1 MDNFSSLQLLA
12 NVVSFIALVSVII
25 WLIFRWFNGQD
36 KGFVAFAARHG
47 LTFEPTSRTGYTGV
61 LQGMMSYKTYG
72 TDKSVGKNVA
82 LFFLT
87 HTEGSG
93 KNKRTYARTVAAIS
107 LKGTGAH
114 VFVNSKLN
122 DMQEQSG
129 LDVSQRYTAEGDFGQ
144 YFDIYFPG
152 GQQITTLSLFAPDVM
167 RIIMANYGYYD
178 MEIENDILYLYEY
191 SYLRKVEQ
199 LESFYQLAIKLAQG
213 IDDNSPRKLALSS
226 GAASATSTGRLQR
239 QKLGTIGQLMLGAI
253 FMANVVL
260 QGSFRL
266 GSQASKGYSYVIIIS
281 TIVFAV
287 VFIYKIIRNQLLQNS
302 YRKERQFYLPPKT
315 TDKKIGS

>member
-1 MDNFSSLQLLA
+1 MLNMDNVSSLQLLA
-12 NVVSFIALVSVII
+12 NAVSFIAFVSVII

-36 KGFVAFAARHG
+36 KGFIAFAAQHG

-122 DMQEQSG
+122 DMQENNG

-178 MEIENDILYLYEY
+178 MEVENDVLYLYEY

-199 LESFYQLAIKLAQG
+199 LQSFYQLAVKLAEG
-213 IDDNSPRKLALSS
+213 IDDNSPRKLALSGS
-226 GAASATSTGRLQR
+226 AANTSSTGRLQR
-239 QKLGTIGQLMLGAI
+239 QKLGTVGKLILGAV
-253 FMANVVL
+253 FMTTVVM

-266 GSQASKGYSYVIIIS
+266 GGQAATWSSIMVMITSAVLLVLVVI
-281 TIVFAV
+281 
-287 VFIYKIIRNQLLQNS
+287 KLIRNQLLQNS

-315 TDKKIGS
+315 TDKK